1 MDVYSAYKK
10 SGTFSSNSRHNGTQE
25 SMCYIQRL
33 REAPIR
39 ALAAVGQTRVW
50 NLMLDVVAQSGK
62 FPTTAANFNNFTVQG
77 EQRYWVHLAIDRLT
91 GEVLDKQVEVVKE

>member
-1 MDVYSAYKK
+1 
-10 SGTFSSNSRHNGTQE
+10 
-25 SMCYIQRL
+25 MCYIQRF

-50 NLMLDVVAQSGK
+50 NLMLDVVAQSGQ
-62 FPTTAANFNNFTVQG
+62 FPSTAASFNNFSVQG